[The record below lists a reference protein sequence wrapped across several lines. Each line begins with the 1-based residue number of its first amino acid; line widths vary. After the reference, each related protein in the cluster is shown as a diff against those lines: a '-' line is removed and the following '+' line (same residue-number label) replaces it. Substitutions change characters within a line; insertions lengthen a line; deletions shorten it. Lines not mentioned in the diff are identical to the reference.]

1 MSLSE
6 LLRIKREWMAALEA
20 REAGALTRM
29 IDSYAEIATA
39 LAAQAEGAWLDIERK
54 RAAGEAVTQSALFQE
69 ARIRA
74 LLLQAQQQFTEWADT
89 AAIETD
95 ALRVSAVRIAGDAV
109 RSELS
114 YLTTPPGQS
123 SSVVGAFDVLPVDA
137 INELLAVLVPGSPV
151 AGLFAALPPSIS
163 AEIRKALVV
172 GLAAGENPRAV
183 GRRMTK
189 ASGGGLAGGIRIART
204 EMMRAYRAAHHANY
218 QRNSDVVKGWIWL
231 SARNSRT
238 CAGCLAMHGT
248 FHPLE
253 ETLDDHPNGRCTP
266 LPVTK
271 TWAELGYGNRGWQ
284 ETSVGEEGVESGED
298 WFAAQPLD
306 VWEKVLGK
314 AGAGAYISGR
324 VKLVD
329 FAGIQKS
336 PIWGNSIYQRSLA
349 DALKAAEARKRS
361 EENNRR
367 RAQRAARAA
376 QATSTTAAAGV
387 TPAGVPVSRA
397 LSPNPDIK
405 ELVDD
410 VAAAIDKV
418 HGDGALP
425 TLPIRY
431 AINWLDRMPAGVY
444 GAYRRTQRDVPHDI
458 LMNKRYGGK
467 RMTLAHELGHFI
479 DHAGLGQVG
488 VQRFGSET
496 ELMNAW
502 RRAVFSTPTVQTL
515 EQHRDNMLRQLST
528 TIQTPAGPRQVFISV
543 RFLDYLLSD
552 KELFARSY
560 AQYIAVRSGDKA
572 MLRELRRD
580 QKRVDMDKGIYFSNQ
595 WQDDEFE
602 VIAKA
607 FDEAFRQLGWMN

>member
-29 IDSYAEIATA
+29 IDGYAEIANA
-39 LAAQAEGAWLDIERK
+39 LASQAEGAWLSIERK
-54 RAAGEAVTQSALFQE
+54 RAAGEVVTQSALFQE

-74 LLLQAQQQFTEWADT
+74 LLQQAQAEYQRWADT
-89 AAIETD
+89 SAVETD

-114 YLTTPPGQS
+114 YLTTPPGES
-123 SSVVGAFDVLPVDA
+123 SSVVGAFDILPVDA
-137 INELLAVLVPGSPV
+137 INEMLAALVPGSPV
-151 AGLFAALPPSIS
+151 ASLFSALPAGIS
-163 AEIRKALVV
+163 TEIRKALVV

-183 GRRMTK
+183 GRRMMK
-189 ASGGGLAGGIRIART
+189 ASGGGLANGIRIART
-204 EMMRAYRAAHHANY
+204 EMMRAYRTAHHANY
-218 QRNSDVVKGWIWL
+218 QRNSDVVKGWIWM
-231 SARNSRT
+231 SARNWRT

-248 FHPLE
+248 FHSLE

-271 TWAELGYGNRGWQ
+271 TWDELGYGDRGWS
-284 ETSVGEEGVESGED
+284 ETSIGENGIESGED
-298 WFAAQPLD
+298 WFAAQPLS
-306 VWEKVLGK
+306 VWEQVLGK
-314 AGAGAYISGR
+314 AGAGAYISGQ

-336 PIWGNSIYQRSLA
+336 PIWGNSIYQRSLN
-349 DALKAAEARKRS
+349 DALKAAEARKQ
-361 EENNRR
+361 EEESARR
-367 RAQRAARAA
+367 RAQRQTRAA
-376 QATSTTAAAGV
+376 QAASTAAAAGSQ
-387 TPAGVPVSRA
+387 PAGTPLSKA
-397 LSPNPDIK
+397 LSPYPDIK
-405 ELVDD
+405 KLVDT

-418 HGDGALP
+418 HGDGVLP
-425 TLPIRY
+425 SLPIRY
-431 AINWLDRMPAGVY
+431 AINWLDRLGEGVY
-444 GAYRRTQRDVPHDI
+444 GAYRRTAFDVPHDI
-458 LMNKRYGGK
+458 LMNKRYAGK

-496 ELMNAW
+496 EMMTAW
-502 RRAVFSTPTVQTL
+502 RAAVFSTPTVQTL
-515 EQHRDNMLRQLST
+515 EQHRDNMLRQGYT
-528 TIQTPAGPRQVFISV
+528 TIQTPAGPRKVHIAP
-543 RFLDYLLSD
+543 RFLNYLISD

-572 MLRELRRD
+572 LLRELKNE
-580 QKRVDMDKGIYFSNQ
+580 QKRIDIDRGLYFSHQ
-595 WQDDEFE
+595 WSDDEFE

-607 FDEAFRQLGWMN
+607 FDEAFKQLGWMN